1 MIVDALSEYK
11 SPVFVYLP
19 PFAELRGGSWAVV
32 DPLINRRGNME
43 MFSSESAQG
52 GILEASGTA
61 GIKFRK
67 REQLAAMQRL
77 DPVLHKLNA
86 QKAAVDGQQQT
97 DIDHAIEKRC
107 EELSKGFMIRFFLFL
122 VFFYFCAQFI
132 MPLRFDF
139 ASCTTRRAECWK
151 RG

>member
-19 PFAELRGGSWAVV
+19 PFSELRGGSWAVV
-32 DPLINRRGNME
+32 DPLINRHGNME

-67 REQLAAMQRL
+67 REQVAVMQRL
-77 DPVLHKLNA
+77 DPVVQKLLA
-86 QKAAVDGQQQT
+86 QKATAPDRPQLAE
-97 DIDHAIEKRC
+97 IDKAIENRC
-107 EELSKGFMIRFFLFL
+107 EELSKGNSRRIWRERWMVSHDKKSLPCCCSSFL
-122 VFFYFCAQFI
+122 
-132 MPLRFDF
+132 
-139 ASCTTRRAECWK
+139 
-151 RG
+151 